1 MPIVDEKFLRT
12 LYTKEQF
19 EDVLYFLKDEIQKR
33 FPQWTA
39 HNDDDFGSVLL
50 ELFAGIVDM
59 FRFYQNV
66 TAVEAFPCLARLRES
81 LVRHAKWFGYTP
93 KPAGAAR
100 TTLEFTVEDPL
111 KGALIPRGTQ
121 VATQDGQIV
130 FETVEEL
137 AIGVGRTSGRV
148 GAVHAHLVEKET
160 LGVSNGRKNQ
170 RFPLRRKPLVVLTT
184 AEPHPLPAV
193 RVFVDGEE
201 WQNVRSLAWA
211 SSLGDRVGKAFK
223 VEIEADDTAYV
234 VFGDG
239 IFGDIPKTGAVITA
253 EYWVGGGKHGNVGKG
268 MLTRLLSDVPNIKSV
283 TNVEPAVGGSDRE
296 SEEELRRNIPSQV
309 VTRGRAVTR
318 EDYKRLLE
326 AFAEVEKVNVRHR
339 DKNIVEVYVYPAGG
353 GQLTEE
359 LAAKL
364 GAYLDDIRMITE
376 DVRIL
381 PAKAVPVA
389 ITAMVWYAAGYEG
402 TEVSTK
408 AEKTLRDLF
417 KEVEFGRQLY
427 PSDIYKALLS
437 VDGVAKVDVDLLA
450 RAEGTGVNPILAAED
465 EVLVPGPITVQ
476 AVPLG

>member
-19 EDVLYFLKDEIQKR
+19 EDILYYLKDEIQKR

-39 HNDDDFGSVLL
+39 HNDDDFGTVVL
-50 ELFAGIVDM
+50 ELFAGIADM

-66 TAVEAFPCLARLRES
+66 TAVESFPCLARLRES
-81 LVRHAKWFGYTP
+81 LVRHAKWLGYTP

-100 TTLEFTVEDPL
+100 TTLEFTVENPL
-111 KGALIPRGTQ
+111 QGALVPRGTK
-121 VATQDGQIV
+121 VSTADGTIV

-137 AIGVGRTSGRV
+137 AIGVGRTSGQV
-148 GAVHAHLVEKET
+148 GAVHAHLIEKET
-160 LGVSNGRKNQ
+160 VGTATGRKNQ
-170 RFPLRRKPLVVLTT
+170 RLALRRKPLVVLTT
-184 AEPHPLPAV
+184 ADPTPLPAV
-193 RVFVDGEE
+193 RVFVNGEE

-211 SSLGDRVGKAFK
+211 SSLGDRIGKAFK
-223 VEIEADDTAYV
+223 VEIEADDTAYI

-239 IFGDIPKTGAVITA
+239 IFGDVPEAGAVITA
-253 EYWVGGGKHGNVGKG
+253 EYWVGGGREGNVGKN
-268 MLTRLLSDVPNIKSV
+268 MLTRLVSDVPNIKSV
-283 TNVEPAVGGSDRE
+283 TNIEPAVGGSERE

-339 DKNIVEVYVYPAGG
+339 DNNVVEVYVYPTGG
-353 GQLTEE
+353 AELTEE
-359 LAAKL
+359 LADKL

-381 PAKAVPVA
+381 PAEKVLVN
-389 ITAMVWYAAGYEG
+389 ITAVVWYAPGYEAL
-402 TEVSTK
+402 EVS
-408 AEKTLRDLF
+408 AEAEQALRDLF
-417 KEVEFGRQLY
+417 SEPDFARHLY

-437 VDGVAKVDVDLLA
+437 VSGVAKVDVDLLA
-450 RAEGTGVNPILAAED
+450 RAGGSGVNPILGAED
-465 EVLVPGPITVQ
+465 EVLVPGTLTVQ
-476 AVPLG
+476 AVPLT